1 MSRVL
6 VYHSSD
12 KGFCR
17 AYFYLYEDGVKTK
30 ALYCLQEGG
39 PVPGVYL
46 YRCTREWNPCYM
58 VTMSSETTMEP
69 PKAGVDS
76 YATGLYNTYHG
87 LRD

>member
-12 KGFCR
+12 TGFCR

-30 ALYCLQEGG
+30 SLYCLQEDG

-46 YRCTREWNPCYM
+46 YRCTEQGEPCYM
-58 VTMSSETTMEP
+58 VTISSETTIEP

-76 YATGLYNTYHG
+76 YATKLYNIYHV
-87 LRD
+87 LTN